1 MGSLLGKQMQGIMDE
16 NLKKQQQFML
26 TTQKMQVMAPMC
38 AVVVLFRGLGM
49 G

>member
-26 TTQKMQVMAPMC
+26 NTQKMQVTAC
-38 AVVVLFRGLGM
+38 YHQHTV
-49 G
+49 